1 MEEVRDWVKKWFI
14 ENGNVESSLLEEKQE
29 ENYLDAGF
37 IDSFTFIGLIAD
49 IEEHF
54 GISFENDQFEDRK
67 FATLNG
73 LIEIIFGMVVKA

>member
-1 MEEVRDWVKKWFI
+1 MEEIRDWVKKWFI
-14 ENGNVESSLLEEKQE
+14 ENGNVDGNLLEMKQE

-49 IEEHF
+49 IEENF
-54 GISFENDQFEDRK
+54 DICFENNQFEDRK

-73 LIEIIFGMVVKA
+73 LVEIISGMVKKI